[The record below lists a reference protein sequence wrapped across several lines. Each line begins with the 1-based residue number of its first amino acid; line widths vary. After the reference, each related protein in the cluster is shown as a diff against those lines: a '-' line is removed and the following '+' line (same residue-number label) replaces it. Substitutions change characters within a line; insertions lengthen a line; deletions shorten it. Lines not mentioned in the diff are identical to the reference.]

1 MIKLPMTIT
10 TIVLEKKKKKGLNVH
25 MFPNSWEIMIIWF
38 YGHYS

>member
-1 MIKLPMTIT
+1 MIKLPMPIT
-10 TIVLEKKKKKGLNVH
+10 TIVLKKKKKLNVH